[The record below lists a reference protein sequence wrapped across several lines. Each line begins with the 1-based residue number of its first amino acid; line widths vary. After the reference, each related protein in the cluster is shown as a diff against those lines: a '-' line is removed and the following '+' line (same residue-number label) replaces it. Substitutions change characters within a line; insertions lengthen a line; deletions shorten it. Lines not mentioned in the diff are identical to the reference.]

1 METVAARGQQ
11 AGHLF
16 TSWRHFTKLS
26 LSTAGGDTVSLGTVQ
41 CSSQSGR
48 IPGRCRPVW
57 TGDPAVPGGGA
68 LVSSGASV
76 PCRAIGPNPWSF
88 HGHSLGT
95 AQVHWTPEV
104 QKITGICWRHSV
116 WGGEAARRR
125 PTNSRLPI
133 AVCPM
138 EMEHRVQTSHSTFPR
153 SRVWKIIPGYTA

>member
-1 METVAARGQQ
+1 M
-11 AGHLF
+11 
-16 TSWRHFTKLS
+16 
-26 LSTAGGDTVSLGTVQ
+26 
-41 CSSQSGR
+41 
-48 IPGRCRPVW
+48 W

-76 PCRAIGPNPWSF
+76 PCRAIPPTPRSF

-95 AQVHWTPEV
+95 AQLHWTPEV

-153 SRVWKIIPGYTA
+153 SRVWKIIPGVHSQGRDQVALALSMDKRNTHYRLWQHRGSGSTVTNLPKGGYTS